1 MTDTSVAA
9 VLGAF
14 AKKHGLSLPAGYER
28 DFDALCELLLA
39 YNEHTNLTA
48 IRTPRGVALR
58 HFADSL
64 SALAFDLVPQNAK
77 VVDVGCGAGFP
88 GLPLA
93 IARRDLSVTFLDST
107 AKKLKFTELAC
118 EKLGLTATFCPVRA
132 EDMANDAA
140 HRETYDVAVSR
151 AVASLP
157 VLAELCLPF
166 VKVGGVFIAYK
177 AESAE
182 QEVALSQKA
191 IPALG
196 GRLEN
201 VFDVDL
207 PAEEGEEPL
216 HHALVVVRKLR
227 ETPKQYP
234 RRYARILK
242 NPL

>member
-14 AKKHGLSLPAGYER
+14 AAKHRFLLPEGYER
-28 DFDALCELLLA
+28 DFSALCELLLA

-48 IRTPRGVALR
+48 IRTPQGVAVR

-64 SALAFDLVPQNAK
+64 SALAFDLVPRDAR
-77 VVDVGCGAGFP
+77 VIDVGCGAGFP
-88 GLPLA
+88 GLPLL

-118 EKLGLTATFCPVRA
+118 EKLGLTAAFCPVRA
-132 EDMANDAA
+132 EDLANDAS
-140 HRETYDVAVSR
+140 HREAYDVAVSR

-166 VKVGGVFIAYK
+166 VKVGGTFIAYK
-177 AESAE
+177 AESAA
-182 QEVALSQKA
+182 QEVELSQKA

-201 VFDVDL
+201 VYEIDL
-207 PAEEGEEPL
+207 PAPEGEEPL
-216 HHALVVVRKLR
+216 HHALVVIRKLR